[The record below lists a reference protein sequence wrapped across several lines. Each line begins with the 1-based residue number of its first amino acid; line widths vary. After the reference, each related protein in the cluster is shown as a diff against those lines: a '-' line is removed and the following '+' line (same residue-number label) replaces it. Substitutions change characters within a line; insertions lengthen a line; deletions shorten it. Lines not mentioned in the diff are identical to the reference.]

1 MKTLLFSGVFFLLI
15 YVCMSSTC
23 NTEFCT
29 LDDLKEAYKKKVCKK
44 EPLTQKNV
52 ELYNGNV
59 LRMKYHTL
67 LYRNFLFC
75 SNDNALLYD
84 MNIENYRSKQL
95 DGGGRAST
103 KYILN
108 YFYRTLHVVAKF
120 KEIGTTKT
128 VCTIENMYSKVMFD
142 GDNYDQHNR
151 NVVNNSS
158 LFVNIN
164 LTNIV
169 NLNNI
174 TDNKHYELVDNI
186 LMDPSFDKNMIG
198 NLFNSGADA
207 MEYGITTNIIFN
219 DFFNYVINYPDTF
232 GSWLNQTIFD
242 FGNLDEEIEYNNHA
256 DSFINDTLNSYFD
269 DLFNILANNTDLKI
283 KHVYEFMDSIFVNRS
298 IGFGVDLTG
307 GSTFH
312 VLNYVNDY
320 KDKPIETQ
328 EVYSSVLKIALNI
341 DKIDVLNSSGTN
353 FTYIKDQLT
362 NQSAIIERKKELSY
376 RIIKKIIKSVTGKDY
391 DKDSVIVEKNDK
403 PNVLN
408 RLKKYFFIH
417 FFEKMGDSDTLQERI
432 ENEIERTMEETII
445 SLMVSSMY
453 EIKTPI
459 TFSLPNG
466 EMNSIKTAIVLG
478 LAKVCSK
485 CYSDEGY
492 KYLNLNFQ
500 ERSFANVT
508 KSDLKNFLEFT
519 DVCKVNQCSKDLF
532 STLIYEQNWYVSGGI
547 NTLLLT
553 FVNKLISDENY
564 NVMLPD
570 KGLTVTNL
578 NATFKS
584 LIPIDNVTSPQG
596 QKYDAYLKG
605 VGEYTSSSFGII
617 WGLLTLSIGQ
627 HQSRYECARDCSFI
641 HPTLPVDCKLLSKK
655 CENDTNKVFSI
666 GSRDD
671 TFDIDIKHSLR
682 LGS

>member
-23 NTEFCT
+23 NTQHCT
-29 LDDLKEAYKKKVCKK
+29 LDDLKQAYKEKVCKK
-44 EPLTQKNV
+44 EPRSQKNV
-52 ELYNGNV
+52 QLYNGNV

-67 LYRNFLFC
+67 LYRNFLLC
-75 SNDNALLYD
+75 SNDDALLYE

-95 DGGGRAST
+95 DGGNREST

-120 KEIGTTKT
+120 KEIGTTNT
-128 VCTIENMYSKVMFD
+128 DCTIENMYSRVMFD
-142 GDNYDQHNR
+142 GANYDQHNR
-151 NVVNNSS
+151 KVVDNDS

-164 LTNIV
+164 LNNIV

-186 LMDPSFDKNMIG
+186 LMDPSFDKNMTG
-198 NLFNSGADA
+198 NLFNSGADIT
-207 MEYGITTNIIFN
+207 EYGITTNIIFN

-242 FGNLDEEIEYNNHA
+242 FGNLDEEIEYNNPA
-256 DSFINDTLNSYFD
+256 DSFINDTLNWYFD
-269 DLFNILANNTDLKI
+269 YLFNTLAEDTDLKI
-283 KHVYEFMDSIFVNRS
+283 KHVYEFMDLIFVNRS

-328 EVYSSVLKIALNI
+328 KVNSSVLNI
-341 DKIDVLNSSGTN
+341 QNIDVLNSSGTN
-353 FTYIKDQLT
+353 FKYIKDQLT
-362 NQSAIIERKKELSY
+362 NQSAITERKKELSY
-376 RIIKKIIKSVTGKDY
+376 QIIKKIIKSVTGKDY

-417 FFEKMGDSDTLQERI
+417 FFEKMGDSSTLQERI
-432 ENEIERTMEETII
+432 EKEIERTMEETII

-453 EIKTPI
+453 EEETPI
-459 TFSLPNG
+459 TFSLSNG
-466 EMNSIKTAIVLG
+466 EMNSEKFAIVLG
-478 LAKVCSK
+478 LAKVCGK
-485 CYSDEGY
+485 CYSKEGY
-492 KYLNLNFQ
+492 DYLDLNPVEKF
-500 ERSFANVT
+500 FANSIR
-508 KSDLKNFLEFT
+508 SDFENFLEFT

-532 STLIYEQNWYVSGGI
+532 SNFVYKQNWYVSGGI

-553 FVNKLISDENY
+553 FVNKLISDDNY
-564 NVMLPD
+564 KVMLPD
-570 KGLTVTNL
+570 EGLTVTNL

-596 QKYDAYLKG
+596 QKYDAYLNG
-605 VGEYTSSSFGII
+605 VGEGRSPTDTSSFGII
-617 WGLLTLSIGQ
+617 WGILTLSIGQ
-627 HQSRYECARDCSFI
+627 HQSRYECARDCSFT

-655 CENDTNKVFSI
+655 CTDDTNTVFSI
-666 GSRDD
+666 DSRDD
-671 TFDIDIKHSLR
+671 TFDIDIKHSLH